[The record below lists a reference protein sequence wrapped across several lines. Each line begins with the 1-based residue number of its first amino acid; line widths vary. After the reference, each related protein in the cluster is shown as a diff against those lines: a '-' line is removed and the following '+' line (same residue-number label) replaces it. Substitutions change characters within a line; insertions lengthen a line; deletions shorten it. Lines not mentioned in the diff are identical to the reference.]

1 MENLYIHI
9 FLLALIVIIS
19 VFAVSHYR
27 IIRGAIL
34 LGAVSFLVS
43 VSLFILK
50 APIAAMFE
58 LSVCTGLIT
67 VIFISVIS
75 LTNPVYAGQKKT
87 NELSMAK
94 KIIILFLIV
103 AICGFCIYLFDE
115 KNISW
120 IPVMNDAQKTVTTKD
135 SLWNLRH
142 VDLIGQAL
150 ILLTGIFAVVVL
162 FKKGK
167 EEK

>member
-1 MENLYIHI
+1 M
-9 FLLALIVIIS
+9 
-19 VFAVSHYR
+19 
-27 IIRGAIL
+27 
-34 LGAVSFLVS
+34 
-43 VSLFILK
+43 LK

-75 LTNPVYAGQKKT
+75 LTNPVYAGQKKI
-87 NELSMAK
+87 NEMSMVK

-103 AICGFCIYLFDE
+103 AVCGFFIYLFDE
-115 KNISW
+115 KNINW